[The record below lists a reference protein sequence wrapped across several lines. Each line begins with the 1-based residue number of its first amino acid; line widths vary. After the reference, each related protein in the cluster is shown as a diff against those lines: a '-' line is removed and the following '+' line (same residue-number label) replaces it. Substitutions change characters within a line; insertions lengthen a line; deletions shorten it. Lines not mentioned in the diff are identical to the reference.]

1 MIPASTAR
9 LLRTSFP
16 TPCSM
21 VRRSASTVQ
30 SVWHRGNFGY
40 HMTGEVESVS
50 SVAVDWRSFPPLV
63 MTDILTASLE
73 LFDENGYHGTTVRQI
88 ANRVGGNR
96 SRALLSP
103 REQRGSS
110 RRFVRDLDE

>member
-1 MIPASTAR
+1 
-9 LLRTSFP
+9 
-16 TPCSM
+16 M

-63 MTDILTASLE
+63 MTDILMASLE
-73 LFDENGYHGTTVRQI
+73 LFDENGDLRDPKQKAIAESIGARAATVLKHWPD
-88 ANRVGGNR
+88 AT
-96 SRALLSP
+96 S
-103 REQRGSS
+103 
-110 RRFVRDLDE
+110 